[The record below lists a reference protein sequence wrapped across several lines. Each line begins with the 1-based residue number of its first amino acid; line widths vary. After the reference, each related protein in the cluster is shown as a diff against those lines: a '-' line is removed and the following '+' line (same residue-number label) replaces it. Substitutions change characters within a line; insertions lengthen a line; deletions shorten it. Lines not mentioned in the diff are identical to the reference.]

1 MVLGSRPEV
10 VRVTRYAVIELGKV
24 LGLWLLVALL
34 LVAGVGVLLWL
45 VVLATAHTLAWVY
58 RCRGYQAGVIRDG
71 TAFRVRRVPRRVEA
85 VTVVACN
92 PYRADGKWRS
102 EQETAEVIR

>member
-1 MVLGSRPEV
+1 M
-10 VRVTRYAVIELGKV
+10 TRNAVIELGAL
-24 LGLWLLVALL
+24 LGLWLASAVI
-34 LVAGVGVLLWL
+34 LVAGAGLLLWL
-45 VVLATAHTLAWVY
+45 VALVGAHGLAWVY

-71 TAFRVRRVPRRVEA
+71 IAFRVRRVPRRVEA

>member
-1 MVLGSRPEV
+1 M
-10 VRVTRYAVIELGKV
+10 TRYAVIELGKV

-58 RCRGYQAGVIRDG
+58 RCRGYRATVVRDG
-71 TAFRVRRVPRRVEA
+71 IEIRVRRIPRRAEM
-85 VTVVACN
+85 VTVMACN
-92 PYRADGKWRS
+92 PYQADGKWRS